1 MAAFNS
7 EHILRSAQSNQIL
20 TQSKRFNYLILC
32 YFTYYLEI
40 ETAFIGLAICILFE
54 MWVSF
59 NLLHSDCIRF
69 WLGPSLPSETLKT
82 AARVM
87 AATVRAV

>member
-1 MAAFNS
+1 MELNFNPIEKVQLS
-7 EHILRSAQSNQIL
+7 DFMLFS
-20 TQSKRFNYLILC
+20 
-32 YFTYYLEI
+32 YYLDI
-40 ETAFIGLAICILFE
+40 DTAFYWFRNYSLFE
-54 MWVSF
+54 IWVNF
-59 NLLHSDCIRF
+59 NLFQFDCIRF

>member
-1 MAAFNS
+1 MESNFNPIEKVQLS
-7 EHILRSAQSNQIL
+7 DFMLFSS
-20 TQSKRFNYLILC
+20 YLDID
-32 YFTYYLEI
+32 
-40 ETAFIGLAICILFE
+40 TAFYWFRNYSLFE
-54 MWVSF
+54 IWVNF
-59 NLLHSDCIRF
+59 NLFQFDCIRF

>member
-1 MAAFNS
+1 MELNFNPIEKVQLFDFMLFS
-7 EHILRSAQSNQIL
+7 
-20 TQSKRFNYLILC
+20 
-32 YFTYYLEI
+32 YYLDI
-40 ETAFIGLAICILFE
+40 DTAFYWFRNYSLFE
-54 MWVSF
+54 IWVNF
-59 NLLHSDCIRF
+59 NLFQFDCIRF